1 MPRNTIRI
9 KPSVTPGV
17 TPELI
22 QFGGQLPQGLDEET
36 VIATNEKIRAEQN
49 RAEIVTETSRN
60 LLKLSSFGLP
70 PILFPV
76 DIIIDELKV
85 SFVYHGL
92 FWQRSVRSFLIKDI
106 SDVILDTNF
115 LFGVLKLVV
124 GEFKEKEVYEKA
136 TDDSEAKE
144 SWGPIMV
151 KYLNVDE
158 AAKARRMIQGLI
170 ILTKMKEDTSKLSA
184 IEVAAR
190 AEELGRAV

>member
-9 KPSVTPGV
+9 QPSLRPGV
-17 TPELI
+17 TPKLI
-22 QFGGQLPQGLDEET
+22 QFGGQRPQGSDEET
-36 VIATNEKIRAEQN
+36 VMATNEKIRAEQN

-76 DIIIDELKV
+76 DIVIDELKV

-124 GEFKEKEVYEKA
+124 GEFKEKEVVEKA
-136 TDDSEAKE
+136 ADVSETKE

-151 KYLNVDE
+151 KYLNVDQ
-158 AAKARRMIQGLI
+158 ATRARRMIQGLI

-184 IEVAAR
+184 TEVAAR

>member
-1 MPRNTIRI
+1 
-9 KPSVTPGV
+9 
-17 TPELI
+17 
-22 QFGGQLPQGLDEET
+22 
-36 VIATNEKIRAEQN
+36 
-49 RAEIVTETSRN
+49 
-60 LLKLSSFGLP
+60 
-70 PILFPV
+70 
-76 DIIIDELKV
+76 
-85 SFVYHGL
+85 
-92 FWQRSVRSFLIKDI
+92 
-106 SDVILDTNF
+106 

>member
-9 KPSVTPGV
+9 QPSLRPGNTPK
-17 TPELI
+17 LI
-22 QFGGQLPQGLDEET
+22 QFGGQLPRGPSEEV

-60 LLKLSSFGLP
+60 VFKLSSFSLP

-76 DIIIDELKV
+76 DIVIDELKV

-124 GEFKEKEVYEKA
+124 GEFKEKEAVEKA
-136 TDDSEAKE
+136 SDDLEKKE

-151 KYLNVDE
+151 KYLNVDQ
-158 AAKARRMIQGLI
+158 ATRARRLIQGLI
-170 ILTKMKEDTSKLSA
+170 ILTKMKEDTSKMSA
-184 IEVAAR
+184 TEVATR
-190 AEELGRAV
+190 AEELGRAI